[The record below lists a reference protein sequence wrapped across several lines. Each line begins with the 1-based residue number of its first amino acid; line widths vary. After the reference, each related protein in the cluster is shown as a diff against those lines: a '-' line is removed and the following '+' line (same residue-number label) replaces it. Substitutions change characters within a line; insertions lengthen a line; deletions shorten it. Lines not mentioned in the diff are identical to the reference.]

1 MIYIKV
7 RFENRDSFNVVGY
20 AVETNLDSAVEDIG
34 LLCEKYEKK
43 LLKLANKNPLYG
55 VMRYTENHNYFYLI
69 GIEDNEGLVE
79 KKLDNPISLTIPSTT
94 FAIATPPKNMDL
106 IEAWTIYF
114 ESKLPNLGYVPDS
127 DHGIYF
133 ESHNDDGVCELWTPI
148 KKE

>member
-1 MIYIKV
+1 MEV
-7 RFENRDSFNVVGY
+7 RFENRNSFNVVGY

-34 LLCEKYEKK
+34 LLWEKYEKS

-55 VMRYTENHNYFYLI
+55 VMWYTENHNYFYLL
-69 GIEDNEGLVE
+69 GIEDKTSLVE
-79 KKLDNPISLTIPSTT
+79 ENNNDSISLKVPSAK
-94 FAIATPPKNMDL
+94 FSIATPPKNMDL

-114 ESKLPNLGYVPDS
+114 ESKLPNLGYVPNN

-133 ESHNDDGVCELWTPI
+133 ESHHDNGICELWTPV